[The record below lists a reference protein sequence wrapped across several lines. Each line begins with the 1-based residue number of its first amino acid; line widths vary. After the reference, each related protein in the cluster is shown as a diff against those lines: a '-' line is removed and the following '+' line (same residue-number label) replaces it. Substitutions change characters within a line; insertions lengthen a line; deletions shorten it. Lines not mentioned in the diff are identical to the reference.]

1 MTYNYQT
8 KINFFSLPKILR
20 ELFLMYYIFIGK
32 PYTMRKDVMITLR
45 ITPVQYVALLET
57 LVREKKTKSEFL
69 RESIQNFIEKVD
81 VKNCRKRDITSWL
94 DSH

>member
-1 MTYNYQT
+1 M
-8 KINFFSLPKILR
+8 K
-20 ELFLMYYIFIGK
+20 
-32 PYTMRKDVMITLR
+32 KDIMISLR

>member
-1 MTYNYQT
+1 
-8 KINFFSLPKILR
+8 
-20 ELFLMYYIFIGK
+20 
-32 PYTMRKDVMITLR
+32 MRKDVMITLR

-81 VKNCRKRDITSWL
+81 IKNCRKRDITCWL
-94 DSH
+94 DKL